1 MIWKSNYKTAL
12 WAVQLEYSWWFL
24 RRLETVVLWCVW
36 LRKNNNH
43 LIFVYFIFNFNLNI
57 NMWIFSGSCV
67 ICVYFGNLCLL
78 WLCVYLFWHDLTFSE
93 GVQIVLHGWCA
104 AHLKNWYLL
113 QQSCAF
119 WWPIDTITQPCNFIV
134 PPWFCQPSLRVSTHQ
149 PSLWVSAHQPSL
161 RVSAHQPTHTQELM
175 NCSGENTQPNYS
187 FYWAMCQWK

>member
-12 WAVQLEYSWWFL
+12 WAVQLEYSWWFP
-24 RRLETVVLWCVW
+24 RRLETVVLRCVW
-36 LRKNNNH
+36 LRKNNH

-67 ICVYFGNLCLL
+67 HFGNVFTLVT
-78 WLCVYLFWHDLTFSE
+78 CVCLFWHDLTFSA
-93 GVQIVLHGWCA
+93 GVQFVLHGWCA

-119 WWPIDTITQPCNFIV
+119 WWPINTITKPCNFIV
-134 PPWFCQPSLRVSTHQ
+134 PQWFC
-149 PSLWVSAHQPSL
+149 QPSL
-161 RVSAHQPTHTQELM
+161 RVSAHQPMHTQELM

-187 FYWAMCQWK
+187 FYWVMCQWK